1 MGNYKWSEPSSG
13 PSRPVAGL
21 RKAQTIAAIRRMIVA
36 GDSNSEIME
45 QLSISERTLYRRLAE
60 AIDSDWQR
68 LKEQDSSDE
77 LAVQIGILEDRL
89 NAAYR
94 RLVAI
99 ATSPKTSARGKVEA
113 ECLAAHCAVAILQ
126 VAVAGPM
133 MIRRL
138 TKELE
143 LDISHFGESFN
154 ADEADIDSADRI
166 KLPEKACSK

>member
-1 MGNYKWSEPSSG
+1 MVRTVVRTTKTGSEVEKCSVNSCYQANDC
-13 PSRPVAGL
+13 VAGY
-21 RKAQTIAAIRRMIVA
+21 
-36 GDSNSEIME
+36 SNSEIIE
-45 QLSISERTLYRRLAE
+45 QLKISERKLYRRLAE
-60 AIDSDWQR
+60 AVDSDWQR

-77 LAVQIGILEDRL
+77 LALQIGILEDRL

-99 ATSPKTSARGKVEA
+99 ATSPKTSARVKVEA

-126 VAVAGPM
+126 VVFAGPL

-138 TKELE
+138 RRE
-143 LDISHFGESFN
+143 LDISHFGEPFD

>member
-36 GDSNSEIME
+36 GYSNSEIME

-60 AIDSDWQR
+60 TVDADWQR

-77 LAVQIGILEDRL
+77 LALQISILEDRL

-99 ATSPKTSARGKVEA
+99 ATSPNTSARQKVEA

-126 VAVAGPM
+126 VAVAGPL

-138 TKELE
+138 TKEL
-143 LDISHFGESFN
+143 DISHFGEPFD
-154 ADEADIDSADRI
+154 ADEADIDSTDRI
-166 KLPEKACSK
+166 KVSTQLGQI